1 MDAKGS
7 LSMQVPGE
15 DLEQTRW
22 ASKLARTDLGEL
34 LTSKANMAL
43 GSSSAVTV
51 RVVSKVLC
59 SLKAPSFNA
68 ADAAAASVKSSTH
81 GRRAGGWEGGDGE
94 QNKTTV
100 TYTRKAI
107 LTFQHLK
114 GADVLIMGMYVQQ
127 HGPDSSPLHK
137 GRVLIECIDSPPVW
151 PSFPGAARKAILTA
165 VVLGYI
171 EWAASRGFKFLYLHV
186 PPPQES
192 SNYILV
198 RRSLNFRL
206 RVTMHLSYWFKQVLD
221 EAIALGVVTSYQ
233 CSSSRADFDFP
244 PGILESLSHAPAGIE
259 CVLLDFR
266 MCLVVCPMLRPV

>member
-1 MDAKGS
+1 
-7 LSMQVPGE
+7 MQRALFQCQHPARTWSRRDGHPSSPALILGVCVCVYVCVCVSVCVRVRVRVCVRACV
-15 DLEQTRW
+15 QTRDNI
-22 ASKLARTDLGEL
+22 LHNTRREL

-59 SLKAPSFNA
+59 SLKAPSLNA

-127 HGPDSSPLHK
+127 YGPDSSPLHK

-151 PSFPGAARKAILTA
+151 P
-165 VVLGYI
+165 VC
-171 EWAASRGFKFLYLHV
+171 W
-186 PPPQES
+186 
-192 SNYILV
+192 
-198 RRSLNFRL
+198 RL
-206 RVTMHLSYWFKQVLD
+206 
-221 EAIALGVVTSYQ
+221 
-233 CSSSRADFDFP
+233 
-244 PGILESLSHAPAGIE
+244 
-259 CVLLDFR
+259 CVWGG
-266 MCLVVCPMLRPV
+266 CGCE